1 MMTIKFKMMRSVA
14 VVTLMLLMMSP
25 SAWAATKA
33 EINAGIKATL
43 KLFNK
48 QVPGGSVL
56 LKSSKGALVFPEI
69 VKGGLG
75 IGGEY
80 GEGALMI
87 NGRTVS
93 YYSTAAV
100 SVGFQFGVQTKSMVV
115 LFLSTKELKKF
126 RNSKGWK
133 AGVDGSVAVVEW
145 GAGKDVSTLDAEKP
159 IVAFIFNNKGLMY
172 NLTIEGSKFTKIKR

>member
-1 MMTIKFKMMRSVA
+1 MMRSVA
-14 VVTLMLLMMSP
+14 VVTLMLLVMSP

-33 EINAGIKATL
+33 EINAGVKTTL

-87 NGRTVS
+87 KGRTAA

-133 AGVDGSVAVVEW
+133 AGVDGSIAVIEW
-145 GAGKDVSTLDAEKP
+145 GAGEDINTMDINDPVIG
-159 IVAFIFNNKGLMY
+159 IVFNNKGLMY
-172 NLTIEGSKFTKIKR
+172 N

>member
-1 MMTIKFKMMRSVA
+1 MMTMKLKMMRSVTM
-14 VVTLMLLMMSP
+14 VTLMLLMMTP
-25 SAWAATKA
+25 QAWAATKA
-33 EINAGIKATL
+33 EINAGVKATL
-43 KLFNK
+43 KVFHK
-48 QVPGGSVL
+48 QVPGGSTL
-56 LKSSKGALVFPEI
+56 LKKSKGALVFPEI

-75 IGGEY
+75 VGGEY

-87 NGRTVS
+87 NGRTVA

-115 LFLSTKELKKF
+115 LFLSSEELKKF

-145 GAGKDVSTLDAEKP
+145 GAGKDISTLDAKKP

-172 NLTIEGSKFTKIKR
+172 NLTIEGSKFTRIKR